1 MSAEPAPTFTRTASG
16 RTRTV
21 VARRAARSAS
31 RSGLVWGLGFGSYV
45 AVSSLGY
52 ASSYSTPAEREQ
64 FARLFGANA
73 AVNALI
79 GPARRLDTVTGFT
92 AWRSLGVLGVVGAIW
107 GLLAATRLLRGEED
121 AGRWEL
127 LLSGHATRRGATG
140 QTLAGLAAGL
150 VALWATTSAIVA
162 VAGRSATARISPR
175 AALFMGAA
183 LVAPAVVFVA
193 VGALTSQLAATRRQ
207 AAGWAGGLLAVAYVV
222 RMVAGSSSRLSWL
235 RWLSPLGWV
244 EQLHPLTGSAG
255 PAFLPI
261 VALVAVLVATSLA
274 VAGRLDLGGSVVR
287 DRVSS
292 EPRTRLLGS
301 PLGLAA
307 RLGRSVILAW
317 TLGIAAMSLLMG
329 VLARTA
335 GRSMEGSAGLAQLL
349 ARMGARGSGAAAYLG
364 LAFLVV
370 GVLIA
375 FAAAG
380 QVAHAREEEAEGR
393 LDQLLARPVG
403 RTRWLSGRVLLIVAV
418 VAVEGCVAGLVAW
431 LGSASQHTGIGFS
444 MVVESGLNV
453 VAPALLV
460 AGIGVL
466 ALGAAPRATSA
477 ITYGFLVWSAL
488 LQFIGGFV
496 QANHWLLDTSIFHH
510 MTAAP
515 AVAPDWGTA
524 AVIVLVAAVSAATG
538 AVLFHRRDVTSS

>member
-1 MSAEPAPTFTRTASG
+1 VSADPGPTFTHTATG

-21 VARRAARSAS
+21 VARRAAWSAS

-45 AVSSLGY
+45 AVSALGY
-52 ASSYSTPAEREQ
+52 ASSYSTPAQREQ
-64 FARLFGANA
+64 FARLFGANT
-73 AVNALI
+73 AVNALV
-79 GPARRLDTVTGFT
+79 GPARRLDTVAGFT
-92 AWRSLGVLGVVGAIW
+92 AWRSLGVLGVIGAIW

-127 LLSGHATRRGATG
+127 LLSGHASRRGATT
-140 QTLAGLAAGL
+140 QTLVGIAVGL
-150 VALWATTSAIVA
+150 VALWATASAVIA
-162 VAGRSATARISPR
+162 IAGRSSTARISPS
-175 AALFMGAA
+175 AAGFLAAA
-183 LVAPAVVFVA
+183 LVAPAAVFVA
-193 VGALTSQLAATRRQ
+193 IGAVTSQLAATRRQ
-207 AAGWAGGLLAVAYVV
+207 AAGWAGGPLAVAYVL
-222 RMVAGSSSRLSWL
+222 RMVAGSSARLSWL

-255 PAFLPI
+255 SAFLPI
-261 VALVAVLVATSLA
+261 VALVAVLVTTSIGL
-274 VAGRLDLGGSVVR
+274 AGRLDLGGSVIR

-292 EPRTRLLGS
+292 EPRTRLLAS
-301 PLGLAA
+301 PFGLAV
-307 RLGRSVILAW
+307 RLGRSVVLAW
-317 TLGIAAMSLLMG
+317 TLGIAAMALLMG
-329 VLARTA
+329 TLARTA
-335 GRSMEGSAGLAQLL
+335 GRSMEGAAGLAQLL

-370 GVLIA
+370 GVMIA

-403 RTRWLSGRVLLIVAV
+403 RTRWLSGRILLIVIV
-418 VAVEGCVAGLVAW
+418 VVVDGCVAGLVAW
-431 LGSASQHTGIGFS
+431 LGTASQHDGLGLS
-444 MVVESGLNV
+444 MLFEAGLNV

-466 ALGAAPRATSA
+466 ALGAAPHATSA
-477 ITYGFLVWSAL
+477 ITYGFLVWSFL
-488 LQFIGGFV
+488 LQFIGGLV

-524 AVIVLVAAVSAATG
+524 TVIVAAAAVAAGTG
-538 AVLFHRRDVTSS
+538 AALFHRRDVASS